1 MGPKRHDFGRQN
13 VNKQGLVDAVKK
25 LQCWTRYDSKGHR
38 YVNCEEGGG
47 ETADHMRA
55 RPVSARMRK
64 RLDDMAYDEDSDDIA
79 IKRRRHA
86 LDQLGKARRERGLP
100 ARAKGGPVSKNKQY
114 VVGEAGPERYVPKGG
129 DGNQCWTRK
138 NSNGGK
144 YVTCKDAQDGR
155 AAERM
160 VGEDGP
166 ELFVPD
172 EDGTIVPNE
181 RTRKRKAAEEADD
194 DDDDDGDKFRR
205 VTGRSKARA
214 KRMAREAAEAETED
228 EEDDGDRFRHVT
240 GRTKER
246 QATMEGPYSEPWM
259 KRYKKTGRIRCEGGP
274 VKKGTSYVVGEEGAE
289 NYIPGRK
296 HGGPVKKGQK
306 YVVGEDGA
314 ERFVPSRFRQ
324 NLTMLRNSGIT
335 ALLGPHG
342 RTVDALLTAAPEAY
356 ECARASATF
365 GGALQCALDAAL
377 QLYGS
382 HTTSSMAPNSYAVNR
397 SDPMTRGL
405 STAPPPTFDELQ
417 DEPDLR

>member
-1 MGPKRHDFGRQN
+1 
-13 VNKQGLVDAVKK
+13 
-25 LQCWTRYDSKGHR
+25 
-38 YVNCEEGGG
+38 
-47 ETADHMRA
+47 
-55 RPVSARMRK
+55 
-64 RLDDMAYDEDSDDIA
+64 MAYDEDSDDIA

-194 DDDDDGDKFRR
+194 DDDDDGDKFRG
-205 VTGRSKARA
+205 VTGRSKART

-228 EEDDGDRFRHVT
+228 EEDDGDKFRRVTGRSKARTKRMAREAAEAETEDEEDGGDRFRHVT

-259 KRYKKTGRIRCEGGP
+259 KRWRKTGRIRCEGGP

-405 STAPPPTFDELQ
+405 STAPPPTVDELQ